1 MGSYILNDDNE
12 PLLTD
17 LISGAQWFEQN
28 PDRRRVAYTE
38 LEPQNCQVSTVFLG
52 VDHSFN
58 GGPPVLWET
67 MVFGLENEFMERY
80 TSHADALAGHAEIVA
95 KILARN

>member
-12 PLLTD
+12 PLETD
-17 LISGAQWFEQN
+17 LISGAQWFAEN
-28 PDRRRVAYTE
+28 SDRRRVAYTE
-38 LEPQNCQVSTVFLG
+38 LPNCQVSTVFLG

-95 KILARN
+95 GILARN